1 MLSLLVALV
10 FSGSLHAAPVH
21 PCDQVFTQAAM
32 SPSVELALERL
43 GGLPGRSGSAWRACP
58 RCRGNGPVVAAKRRL
73 RGCGPLSGYPRHD
86 AGTRRAGR
94 RLDTRGLNAPI

>member
-43 GGLPGRSGSAWRACP
+43 GGCLAAPAAPGVHARVAVEMARLSLQNGAYEDVARYLDILGMMLEPDAPADDSTRA
-58 RCRGNGPVVAAKRRL
+58 
-73 RGCGPLSGYPRHD
+73 D
-86 AGTRRAGR
+86 
-94 RLDTRGLNAPI
+94 